1 MSLPEC
7 AASNRD
13 HRHKAGDDTVGE
25 MTGLIADNVAYF
37 ARALRG
43 AGLKVGPG
51 SVLDAVDA
59 LAGGALGGR
68 EDAYWT
74 LHAVFVKRRE
84 DMGLFNQAFGLFWR
98 RRALIEKMMAMLS
111 PEALSP
117 PKPDKAPEAGALR
130 VNEAFAPPKAI
141 AEDDIRELTEF
152 SGRLTIS
159 DKETLKGR
167 DFAQMSAAEVLRAQR
182 LIAQMQLPDDR
193 VTTRRFRPDSR
204 GSVIDLRR
212 TMRNSLRAGGASI
225 ELAFRE
231 RDEKSPPVVALV
243 DISGSMA
250 EYSRIL
256 LHFLHALTDQR
267 RQVHSFVF
275 GTRLTNISRMLR
287 TKDPDEALAL
297 CGKAA
302 PDWEGGTRIGQA
314 LHDFNRLWSRRVLSG
329 GAVVLLFTDG
339 LERQGLEQ
347 LGFEADRLHRSCR
360 KLVWLNPLLRFDAF
374 EAKAGGIRTLLP
386 HVDDFRTIHNLAS
399 MDALVKALGGGGRVA
414 DPRAWLK
421 AG

>member
-1 MSLPEC
+1 
-7 AASNRD
+7 
-13 HRHKAGDDTVGE
+13 

-51 SVLDAVDA
+51 SVLDAVTA
-59 LAGGALGGR
+59 LECGALGGR
-68 EDAYWT
+68 EDVYWT

-84 DMGLFNQAFGLFWR
+84 DMGLFNQAFALFWR
-98 RRALIEKMMAMLS
+98 RRALIEKMMAMMS
-111 PEALSP
+111 PEAIAP
-117 PKPDKAPEAGALR
+117 PKPDAKPEAAALR
-130 VNEAFAPPKAI
+130 VQEAFTPPKQKD
-141 AEDDIRELTEF
+141 EEVIRELTEF

-159 DKETLKGR
+159 DTETLKGR
-167 DFAQMSAAEVLRAQR
+167 DFAQMSADEVTRATH
-182 LIAQMQLPDDR
+182 LIAQLRLPDDT
-193 VTTRRFRPDSR
+193 VPTRRFRPDPR
-204 GSVIDLRR
+204 GSRIDLRR
-212 TMRNSLRAGGASI
+212 TLRQSMRAGGAGI

-231 RDEKSPPVVALV
+231 QAEKHPPVVALV

-256 LHFLHALTDQR
+256 LHFLHALTDHR
-267 RQVHSFVF
+267 RQVHSFTF
-275 GTRLTNISRMLR
+275 GTRLTNVSRMLR
-287 TKDPDEALAL
+287 TRDPDEALAL

-314 LHDFNRLWSRRVLSG
+314 LHDFNRLWSRRVLTG

-347 LGFEADRLHRSCR
+347 LGFEADRLHRSSR
-360 KLVWLNPLLRFDAF
+360 RLVWLNPLLRFGQF
-374 EAKAGGIRTLLP
+374 EARAGGIRALLP
-386 HVDDFRTIHNLAS
+386 HVDEFRTIHNLAS
-399 MDALVKALGGGGRVA
+399 MEALVKALGGGGRVV
-414 DPRAWLK
+414 DPRVWLK

>member
-1 MSLPEC
+1 
-7 AASNRD
+7 
-13 HRHKAGDDTVGE
+13 
-25 MTGLIADNVAYF
+25 MTGLIADNLAYF

-51 SVLDAVDA
+51 SVLDAVHA
-59 LAGGALGGR
+59 LESGALGGR
-68 EDAYWT
+68 EDVYWT

-84 DMGLFNQAFGLFWR
+84 DMGLFNQAFALFWR

-111 PEALSP
+111 PEALAP
-117 PKPDKAPEAGALR
+117 PKPAGKPEAAALR
-130 VNEAFAPPKAI
+130 VQEAFTPPKPR
-141 AEDDIRELTEF
+141 DDDVIRELTEF

-159 DKETLKGR
+159 DSETLKGR
-167 DFAQMSAAEVLRAQR
+167 DFAQMSADEVTRAAR
-182 LIAQMQLPDDR
+182 LIAQLRLPDDK
-193 VTTRRFRPDSR
+193 VPTRRFRPDAR
-204 GSVIDLRR
+204 GSRIDLRR
-212 TMRNSLRAGGASI
+212 TLRQSMRAGGAGI

-231 RDEKSPPVVALV
+231 KAQKHPPVVALV

-256 LHFLHALTDQR
+256 LHFLHALTDHR
-267 RQVHSFVF
+267 RQVHTFTF
-275 GTRLTNISRMLR
+275 GTRLTNVSRLLR

-314 LHDFNRLWSRRVLSG
+314 LHDFNRLWSRRVLAG

-347 LGFEADRLHRSCR
+347 LSFEADRLHRSCR
-360 KLVWLNPLLRFDAF
+360 RLVWLNPLLRFDAF
-374 EAKAGGIRTLLP
+374 EARAGGIRALLP
-386 HVDDFRTIHNLAS
+386 HVDEFRTIHNLQS
-399 MDALVKALGGGGRVA
+399 MEALVKALGGGGRVV
-414 DPRAWLK
+414 DPRVWLR

>member
-1 MSLPEC
+1 MS
-7 AASNRD
+7 
-13 HRHKAGDDTVGE
+13 
-25 MTGLIADNVAYF
+25 GLIADNVAYF

-51 SVLDAVDA
+51 AVLDAVDA
-59 LAGGALGGR
+59 LAAGALGGR
-68 EDAYWT
+68 EDVYWT

-111 PEALSP
+111 PEALAP

-130 VNEAFAPPKAI
+130 VNEAFTPPKAT
-141 AEDDIRELTEF
+141 AEEELRELTEF

-159 DKETLKGR
+159 DTETLKGR
-167 DFAQMSAAEVLRAQR
+167 DFAQMSAAEVVKAQQ
-182 LIAQMQLPDDR
+182 LIAQMKLPDDH
-193 VTTRRFRPDSR
+193 VATRRFRSAHR
-204 GSVIDLRR
+204 GAAIDMRR
-212 TMRNSLRAGGASI
+212 TLRNSLRAGGAGI
-225 ELAFRE
+225 ELAYRE
-231 RDEKSPPVVALV
+231 RGTKNPPVVALV

-267 RQVHSFVF
+267 RTVHSFTF
-275 GTRLTNISRMLR
+275 GTRLTNVSRLLR
-287 TKDPDEALAL
+287 TKDPDDALAL

-314 LHDFNRLWSRRVLSG
+314 LHDFNKLWSRRVLSG

-374 EAKAGGIRTLLP
+374 EAKAGGIRALLP
-386 HVDDFRTIHNLAS
+386 HVDEFRTIHSLKS
-399 MDALVKALGGGGRVA
+399 MEALVKALGGEGRAA
-414 DPRAWLK
+414 DPRMWLR

>member
-1 MSLPEC
+1 
-7 AASNRD
+7 
-13 HRHKAGDDTVGE
+13 

-51 SVLDAVDA
+51 SVLDAVHA
-59 LAGGALGGR
+59 LESGALGGR
-68 EDAYWT
+68 EDVYWT

-84 DMGLFNQAFGLFWR
+84 DMGLFNQAFALFWR
-98 RRALIEKMMAMLS
+98 RRALIEKMMALLS
-111 PEALSP
+111 PEALAP
-117 PKPDKAPEAGALR
+117 PKPDGKPEAAALR
-130 VNEAFAPPKAI
+130 VQEAFTPPKPRD
-141 AEDDIRELTEF
+141 EDVIRELSEF

-159 DKETLKGR
+159 DSETLKGR
-167 DFAQMSAAEVLRAQR
+167 DFAQMSADEVTRAAR
-182 LIAQMQLPDDR
+182 LIAQLRLPDDK
-193 VTTRRFRPDSR
+193 VQTRRFRPDAR
-204 GSVIDLRR
+204 GSRIDLRR
-212 TMRNSLRAGGASI
+212 TLRQSMRAGGAGI

-231 RDEKSPPVVALV
+231 RAEKHPPVVALV

-256 LHFLHALTDQR
+256 LHFLHALTDHR
-267 RQVHSFVF
+267 RKVHTFTF
-275 GTRLTNISRMLR
+275 GTRLTNVSRLLR

-314 LHDFNRLWSRRVLSG
+314 LHDFNRLWSRRVLAG
-329 GAVVLLFTDG
+329 RAVVLLFTDG

-347 LGFEADRLHRSCR
+347 LSFEADRLHRSCR

-374 EAKAGGIRTLLP
+374 EARAGGIRALLP
-386 HVDDFRTIHNLAS
+386 HVDEFRTIHNLQS
-399 MDALVKALGGGGRVA
+399 MEALVKALGGGGRVA
-414 DPRAWLK
+414 DPRVWLR

>member
-1 MSLPEC
+1 MQPAE
-7 AASNRD
+7 
-13 HRHKAGDDTVGE
+13 GV
-25 MTGLIADNVAYF
+25 IADNVAYF

-51 SVLDAVDA
+51 AVLDAVQS
-59 LAGGALGGR
+59 LAAGALGGR
-68 EDAYWT
+68 DDVYWT

-84 DMGLFNQAFGLFWR
+84 DMGLFDQAFRMFWR
-98 RRALIEKMMAMLS
+98 RRALIEKMMALLS
-111 PEALSP
+111 PEAMGP
-117 PKPDKAPEAGALR
+117 QKPDKAPEAGALR
-130 VNEAFAPPKAI
+130 VQDAFNPPKQKD
-141 AEDDIRELTEF
+141 EDVIRELTEF

-167 DFAQMSAAEVLRAQR
+167 DFAQMSAAEISSAQR
-182 LIAQMQLPDDR
+182 LIAQMRLPDDR
-193 VTTRRFRPDSR
+193 VPTRRFKPDAR
-204 GSVIDLRR
+204 GAKIDLRR
-212 TMRNSLRAGGASI
+212 TLRNSMRSGGASI
-225 ELAFRE
+225 ELAFRQ
-231 RDEKSPPVVALV
+231 RDEKNPPLVALI

-267 RQVHSFVF
+267 RKVHSFTF
-275 GTRLTNISRMLR
+275 GTRLTNVSRMLR

-297 CGKAA
+297 CGRAA

-347 LGFEADRLHRSCR
+347 LQFEADRLHRSCR
-360 KLVWLNPLLRFDAF
+360 KLIWLNPLLRFDQF
-374 EAKAGGIRTLLP
+374 EARAGGIRSLLP
-386 HVDDFRTIHNLAS
+386 HVDEFRTIHNLGS
-399 MDALVKALGGGGRVA
+399 MEALVKALGSAGRGAV
-414 DPRAWLK
+414 DPKVWLK
-421 AG
+421 TG

>member
-1 MSLPEC
+1 
-7 AASNRD
+7 
-13 HRHKAGDDTVGE
+13 

-51 SVLDAVDA
+51 SVLDAVQA
-59 LAGGALGGR
+59 LESGALGGR
-68 EDAYWT
+68 DDVYWT

-84 DMGLFNQAFGLFWR
+84 DMGLFNQAFALFWR

-111 PEALSP
+111 PEALAP
-117 PKPDKAPEAGALR
+117 PKPEGKAEAGALR
-130 VNEAFAPPKAI
+130 VQEAFAPPKPR
-141 AEDDIRELTEF
+141 DDDIIRELTEF

-159 DKETLKGR
+159 DAETLKGR
-167 DFAQMSAAEVLRAQR
+167 DFAQMSADEVTRAMR
-182 LIAQMQLPDDR
+182 LIAQLRLPDDK
-193 VTTRRFRPDSR
+193 VPVRRLRPDAR
-204 GSVIDLRR
+204 GSAIDLRR
-212 TMRNSLRAGGASI
+212 TLRQSMRAGGAGI

-231 RDEKSPPVVALV
+231 KAEKHPPVVALV

-256 LHFLHALTDQR
+256 LHFLHALTDHR
-267 RQVHSFVF
+267 RQVHTFTF
-275 GTRLTNISRMLR
+275 GTRLTNVSRLLR

-314 LHDFNRLWSRRVLSG
+314 LHDFNRLWSRRVLAG

-347 LGFEADRLHRSCR
+347 LSFEADRLHRSCR
-360 KLVWLNPLLRFDAF
+360 KLVWLNPLLRFDQF
-374 EAKAGGIRTLLP
+374 EARAGGIRALLP
-386 HVDDFRTIHNLAS
+386 HVDEFRTIHNLSS
-399 MDALVKALGGGGRVA
+399 MEALVKALGGEGRVV
-414 DPRAWLK
+414 DPRVWLR

>member
-1 MSLPEC
+1 
-7 AASNRD
+7 
-13 HRHKAGDDTVGE
+13 

-51 SVLDAVDA
+51 SVLDAVQA
-59 LAGGALGGR
+59 LESGALGGR
-68 EDAYWT
+68 EDVYWS

-84 DMGLFNQAFGLFWR
+84 DMGLFNQAFALFWR
-98 RRALIEKMMAMLS
+98 RRALIEKMMAMMS
-111 PEALSP
+111 PEAIAP
-117 PKPDKAPEAGALR
+117 PKPDAKPEAAALR
-130 VNEAFAPPKAI
+130 VQEAFTPPKQKD
-141 AEDDIRELTEF
+141 EEVVRELTEF

-167 DFAQMSAAEVLRAQR
+167 DFAQMSADEVSRATR
-182 LIAQMQLPDDR
+182 LIAQLRLPDDT
-193 VTTRRFRPDSR
+193 VPTRRFRPDAR
-204 GSVIDLRR
+204 GSRIDLRR
-212 TMRNSLRAGGASI
+212 TLRQSVRAGGAGI
-225 ELAFRE
+225 ELAYRE
-231 RDEKSPPVVALV
+231 QTEKHPPVVALV

-256 LHFLHALTDQR
+256 LHFLHALTDHR
-267 RQVHSFVF
+267 RQVHSFTF
-275 GTRLTNISRMLR
+275 GTRLTNVSRLLR

-314 LHDFNRLWSRRVLSG
+314 LHDFNRLWSRRVLAG

-360 KLVWLNPLLRFDAF
+360 KLVWLNPLLRFDQF
-374 EAKAGGIRTLLP
+374 EARAGGIRALLP
-386 HVDDFRTIHNLAS
+386 HVDEFRTIHNLAS
-399 MDALVKALGGGGRVA
+399 MEALVKALGGGGRVV
-414 DPRAWLK
+414 DPRVWLK